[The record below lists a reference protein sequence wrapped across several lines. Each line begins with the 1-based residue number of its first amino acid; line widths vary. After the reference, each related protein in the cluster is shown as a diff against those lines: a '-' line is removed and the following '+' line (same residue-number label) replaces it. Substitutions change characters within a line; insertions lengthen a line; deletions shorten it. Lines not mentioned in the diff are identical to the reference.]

1 MSNRQEFFLSVISK
15 NQYPKLIAMKYFI
28 AVYQKLKNI
37 YMSQS
42 SMENDLPMICP
53 SLRIYENEELELLKP
68 QSLLN
73 DEQKKALSIIKK
85 QNMAYE
91 LNSVPISPNFWDLNP
106 NNSLFDIY
114 RDILEKNNLKNIEE
128 HLDKVLETKSTILFD
143 AKNNDT
149 KEFKAY
155 KKYRTN
161 HETAVNNITSHLE
174 LFDGLDTDEEK
185 NNWNDQLIHL
195 NNIKELAFSEWKVKG
210 NKDII
215 EKELAK
221 INKATEADLYVA
233 MAQNA
238 RNTFEAAEKTDVI
251 NQASI
256 HDINFIPYDFM
267 ENESGWNS
275 MRIEKSELDG
285 LHSEAKNATEN
296 LPSEIMSIDY
306 DESMIEAVEL
316 EYSFVHLKRSWFNKN
331 FMLSSVF
338 EWNEPKKISDGQT
351 ISNDFKLPA
360 FPKTMILMKN
370 LKIILN
376 PAINSEAVSNPN
388 QLVYFGPLVM
398 KQQVFVNK
406 NNNQKFLKAI
416 TNVKTIKSDQLNYM
430 AKKTAAVETV
440 KMAPANDI
448 SVKPAAEPAP
458 EAMKAAA
465 STAFANKINLGGMMG
480 GIKIP
485 ATHGASPVQPT
496 PKPVTPSPTPIK
508 VPWGTW
514 GPKYPT
520 TPIPTTPPPP
530 PPTGANVQFKVLD
543 KMNNEPIY
551 KCALSIKGTNN
562 NRIFE
567 IESNEVGI
575 INQFIPIGDYS
586 IELRIDDYAVLQQNF
601 SVTNANPLTLEY
613 KLQREEV
620 KFKSFF
626 LIGMICERMPKIPM
640 NS

>member
-1 MSNRQEFFLSVISK
+1 
-15 NQYPKLIAMKYFI
+15 MKYFI

-91 LNSVPISPNFWDLNP
+91 LNSVPISSNFWDLNP

-161 HETAVNNITSHLE
+161 HETAVNNITTHLE

-195 NNIKELAFSEWKVKG
+195 NNIKELTFSEWKVKG
-210 NKDII
+210 YKDVI

-238 RNTFEAAEKTDVI
+238 KNTFEAAEKTDVI
-251 NQASI
+251 NNASI

-275 MRIEKSELDG
+275 MRIEKSELEG

-296 LPSEIMSIDY
+296 LPSEILSIDY

-331 FMLSSVF
+331 FMLSSLF

-360 FPKTMILMKN
+360 FPKTMMLMKN

-376 PAINSEAVSNPN
+376 PAVNSEAISNPN

-440 KMAPANDI
+440 KMAPVNDF

-485 ATHGASPVQPT
+485 ATHGASPVQPA
-496 PKPVTPSPTPIK
+496 PQPVTPTPTPIK

-530 PPTGANVQFKVLD
+530 PPTGANIQFKVLD

-567 IESNEVGI
+567 IESNEIGI

-640 NS
+640 NQ

>member
-1 MSNRQEFFLSVISK
+1 
-15 NQYPKLIAMKYFI
+15 MKYFI

-53 SLRIYENEELELLKP
+53 SLRIYENEDLELLKP

-91 LNSVPISPNFWDLNP
+91 LNSVPISSNFWDLNP

-275 MRIEKSELDG
+275 MRIEKSELEG

-296 LPSEIMSIDY
+296 LPSEILSIDY

-338 EWNEPKKISDGQT
+338 EWNEPKKISDGMT

-360 FPKTMILMKN
+360 FPKTMMLMKN

-376 PAINSEAVSNPN
+376 PAINSEAISNPN

-430 AKKTAAVETV
+430 AKKTATVETM
-440 KMAPANDI
+440 KMTPVNDI
-448 SVKPAAEPAP
+448 AVKPAVVEPTPTPAP

-465 STAFANKINLGGMMG
+465 STAFVNKINLGGMMG

-496 PKPVTPSPTPIK
+496 PKPVTPSPNPIK

-530 PPTGANVQFKVLD
+530 PPTGANVQFKILD

-567 IESNEVGI
+567 IESNEIGI

-601 SVTNANPLTLEY
+601 SVTNANPLSLEY

-640 NS
+640 N